1 MIRSEADCRFVG
13 ITTGDAWLSRYLRT
27 QHPQERSGT
36 LRSHTAALEERKF
49 EIERRNLAVSGY
61 GMKGFVLSKAETAIE
76 MTDQRIPAEDIQTI
90 LAFGRTT
97 L

>member
-1 MIRSEADCRFVG
+1 MIRSEADCLFVG

-76 MTDQRIPAEDIQTI
+76 MTNQRIPAEDIQTI